1 MIFEITSVF
10 MRPQEKIKNRE
21 THSRIVRVGRSVYM
35 TTDHAKFDTI
45 SCESQFTKEQ
55 SQYK

>member
-1 MIFEITSVF
+1 MIFEIMSIV
-10 MRPQEKIKNRE
+10 MRPLGTIKNHE
-21 THSRIVRVGRSVYM
+21 THGRIVRVGWSLHM
-35 TTDHAKFDTI
+35 ITDCAKSGTI